1 MATVSNIN
9 GQFKF
14 VNTNK
19 SEFYQYPKLSHL
31 TYVLNNEGEY
41 YIQFTYEDD
50 YFVRIKLSELTNQ
63 PTWTNTQPGAEQAVN
78 DISSWIY
85 ATASGLATE
94 ATLLNIDSNIAD
106 ILGNTD
112 AILRTASM
120 FRTTASGNLSSVA
133 TKIYSVS
140 VSNVGT
146 ANGIVQGSTLKP
158 NETVNFDASSLNHYF
173 NSFAY
178 NATGTEFII
187 IYVA

>member
-1 MATVSNIN
+1 M
-9 GQFKF
+9 
-14 VNTNK
+14 
-19 SEFYQYPKLSHL
+19 
-31 TYVLNNEGEY
+31 
-41 YIQFTYEDD
+41 
-50 YFVRIKLSELTNQ
+50 
-63 PTWTNTQPGAEQAVN
+63 
-78 DISSWIY
+78 
-85 ATASGLATE
+85 ATE

-133 TKIYSVS
+133 TEIYSVS

-146 ANGIVQGSTLKP
+146 ANGIVLGSTLKP
-158 NETVNFDASSLNHYF
+158 GETVNFDASSLNHYF